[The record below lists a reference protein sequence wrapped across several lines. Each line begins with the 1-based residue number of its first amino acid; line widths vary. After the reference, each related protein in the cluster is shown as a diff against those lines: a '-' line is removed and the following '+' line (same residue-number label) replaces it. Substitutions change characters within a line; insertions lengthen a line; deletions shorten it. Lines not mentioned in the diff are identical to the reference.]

1 MTIYKATPKAIVQ
14 GIRDVSRRTIPREPE
29 QLPQH
34 LPLFYLLTEH
44 GPLEPQVCVGESFKQ
59 LYGDRTLDY
68 RSPYLTHQTVLMD
81 YVNQAGNQFMVQR
94 VKPVNG
100 KTAMI
105 RLSVEYIPCEVPI
118 YERNVA
124 DGTIKLNA
132 SGVPIQEMNGTNP
145 VFAIGHRLVWR
156 TTTAPWTV
164 PAATLFAA
172 GTTLND
178 FRAGTVTASGE
189 ALSTLVKAN
198 GDRVSSIL
206 IPIMDLEVADF
217 GEHGNRKGIRLSA
230 PNADDLS
237 PGDTSAMNVLGSYL
251 YRLSCVERPINDA
264 TANLVRT
271 VAGEPYLELGFKN
284 ALYHPQSG
292 LPVSVNER
300 FIEAYQA
307 LNDPTIAPLYG
318 PFGRSY
324 VYETQLNALLAI
336 IANGGVVV
344 NGSSTTIGEGFYD
357 TTAATYGRTAA
368 TAFTG
373 QAANRH
379 LLNLFTGVDQNGVP
393 YWSFDVR
400 NSVKFG
406 GVAFGDNNV
415 HYATGGDDGL
425 VLDSNLKPNM
435 LANLQLFDAAVANL
449 AGNFGDIGSHM
460 LDVAKYPCSTIW
472 DSGFSMETKKKLLTP
487 MSRRKDIWVLLSTQ
501 AVAEYDNPLVP
512 VLNEFKYAD
521 PNTSSE
527 ETAFATILRN
537 VALASPESF
546 IDGTPACRAFIV
558 GRCGKL
564 ISSEY
569 RGYLPLTIDM
579 AAKVAAW
586 MGAGNGRW
594 TSGQSIDEQQRNIVT
609 LFRDINITYQNDT
622 TYNAEWEAGLIW
634 VQNYDRRSQFYPAF
648 QSVYPDDTSVLNSL
662 PTVAACCELERV
674 AQAVWR
680 DLSGNSGLTNAQ
692 FIQESNRM
700 IVARTE
706 GRFDNRFVIQPETF
720 FTEAD
725 ATRGFSWG
733 TNIHIYANN
742 MKTVS
747 TVTIVAHRLEDLAQ

>member
-59 LYGDRTLDY
+59 LYGERSLDY
-68 RSPYLTHQTVLMD
+68 RSPYLTHQTVIMD
-81 YVNQAGNQFMVQR
+81 YVNRAGNQFMVQR
-94 VKPVNG
+94 VKPTNG
-100 KTAMI
+100 TTAMI
-105 RLSVEYIPCEVPI
+105 RLSVEFIPCEVPI
-118 YERNVA
+118 YERNAA
-124 DGTIKLNA
+124 DGTIKLDNA
-132 SGVPIQEMNGTNP
+132 GAPIQEMDGTDP

-156 TTTAPWTV
+156 TTTAPWV
-164 PAATLFAA
+164 SAPARLFAA
-172 GTTLND
+172 GTTIND
-178 FRAGTVTASGE
+178 FRAGNVLASGE
-189 ALSTLVKAN
+189 ALSTLLDAADDPVT
-198 GDRVSSIL
+198 STL
-206 IPIMDLEVADF
+206 IPIMDLEVSDF
-217 GEHGNRKGIRLSA
+217 GEHGNRKGIRLAA

-251 YRLSCVERPINDA
+251 YRMSCVERPINEA

-271 VAGEPYLELGFKN
+271 VSGEPYLELGFKN
-284 ALYHPQSG
+284 GLYHPQSG
-292 LPVSVNER
+292 LGVSVTER
-300 FIEAYQA
+300 FVEAYQA
-307 LNDPTIAPLYG
+307 LNDPSIAPLYG
-318 PFGRSY
+318 PFGRAY
-324 VYETQLNALLAI
+324 VYETQLNALLATL
-336 IANGGVVV
+336 ADGGTVV
-344 NGSSTTIGEGFYD
+344 NVAETTIGEGFYD
-357 TTAATYGRTAA
+357 TTAEAYGRTEAI
-368 TAFTG
+368 AFTG
-373 QAANRH
+373 NASNRH

-406 GVAFGDNNV
+406 GVAFGENNV
-415 HYATGGDDGL
+415 HYAEGGNDGL
-425 VLDSNLKPNM
+425 VLDSNNKPNL
-435 LANLQLFDAAVANL
+435 LANLQLFDAAV
-449 AGNFGDIGSHM
+449 GNFAANFGNLGSHM

-472 DSGFSMETKKKLLTP
+472 DSGFSIETKKRLLTP
-487 MSRRKDIWVLLSTQ
+487 MARRKDIWVVLSTQ
-501 AVAEYDNPLVP
+501 AVAEYSNPLVP
-512 VLNEFKYAD
+512 LANQFTYAA

-537 VALASPESF
+537 AALATPESF

-558 GRCGKL
+558 GRCGRL
-564 ISSEY
+564 IDSEY
-569 RGYLPLTIDM
+569 RGQLPLTIDM

-594 TSGQSIDEQQRNIVT
+594 TSGQSFDEQQRNIVT
-609 LFRDINITYQNDT
+609 LFRDINITYQNDP

-648 QSVYPDDTSVLNSL
+648 QSVYPDDTSVLNAL
-662 PTVAACCELERV
+662 PTVVACCELERV

-680 DLSGNSGLTNAQ
+680 DLTGNTSLTAEQ
-692 FIQESNRM
+692 FIQESNRL
-700 IVARTE
+700 ITARVE

-725 ATRGFSWG
+725 TTRGFSWG